1 MSVVNQKILSRLA
14 KAEDTPRKPLS
25 IPFKVENIKNL
36 DAIAKAM
43 TRHSG
48 VHLLVICLLRTL

>member
-25 IPFKVENIKNL
+25 IPFKVENLKN
-36 DAIAKAM
+36 
-43 TRHSG
+43 
-48 VHLLVICLLRTL
+48 